1 MFCVSRGSVKG
12 RSFRLSS
19 ESEMALRQI
28 LQDPLYGFSQWS
40 QVVSQV
46 LEVSTDVT
54 DFSQI
59 ALLVQHIEVTC
70 IHPQIAFFVFL
81 FKLV

>member
-1 MFCVSRGSVKG
+1 MLFCVSCDSVKG

-19 ESEMALRQI
+19 ESETALRQI

-46 LEVSTDVT
+46 LEASAEVT
-54 DFSQI
+54 EFSHI
-59 ALLVQHIEVTC
+59 ALLVQNIEVNY
-70 IHPQIAFFVFL
+70 L
-81 FKLV
+81 